1 MRERTRRPPALGCA
15 LASRIQAAMTVA
27 HVTKFL
33 FACVSWLVLALPM
46 PAAAADPCPLLRA
59 QAGSPVVATRI
70 AAAACE
76 EHQLWYR
83 PFIDLD
89 GRHAGSHV
97 REAETGLLANGQPAW
112 RRGQGGRAAGR
123 ERVCHDGWD
132 SVVGWYLKK

>member
-76 EHQLWYR
+76 EHQLWSR
-83 PFIDLD
+83 PQI
-89 GRHAGSHV
+89 
-97 REAETGLLANGQPAW
+97 
-112 RRGQGGRAAGR
+112 GRAH
-123 ERVCHDGWD
+123 VCTPVPNAHH
-132 SVVGWYLKK
+132 VCRLLIYK

>member
-59 QAGSPVVATRI
+59 QAGSPVVATRLP
-70 AAAACE
+70 AAARGD
-76 EHQLWYR
+76 HQLWAP
-83 PFIDLD
+83 PFLDPD
-89 GRHAGSHV
+89 GR
-97 REAETGLLANGQPAW
+97 PAALKTVVW
-112 RRGQGGRAAGR
+112 GK
-123 ERVCHDGWD
+123 RV
-132 SVVGWYLKK
+132 

>member
-1 MRERTRRPPALGCA
+1 
-15 LASRIQAAMTVA
+15 MTAA

-46 PAAAADPCPLLRA
+46 QAAAADPCPLLRA
-59 QAGSPVVATRI
+59 QAGSPVVATRL

-89 GRHAGSHV
+89 GRPAGSPV
-97 REAETGLLANGQPAW
+97 REAATGLPANGQPA
-112 RRGQGGRAAGR
+112 RLPVERNGVVAGKRGAGLVNRGGRR
-123 ERVCHDGWD
+123 PI
-132 SVVGWYLKK
+132 KK